1 MIAPDRILFLDLD
14 GVMADFDAHFP
25 VLFGCDHREIPDE
38 EMWGHI
44 DGHGSFFRVL
54 PPCPGALEFYN
65 EVRHL
70 YPVILTA
77 CPSTGY
83 ESVARQKREW
93 VREWLG
99 PEPVVMP
106 VMGRKAK
113 PLFMHNPGDI
123 LIDDFERNV
132 KLWREHGGHGIHH
145 RNFTDTRLHLAA
157 LLGEPA

>member
-14 GVMADFDAHFP
+14 GVMADFDGHFP
-25 VLFGCDHREIPDE
+25 ALFGCDHREIPDT

-44 DGHGSFFRVL
+44 DSHGSFFRVL

-70 YPVILTA
+70 DPVILTA

-99 PEPVVMP
+99 PEPIVLP
-106 VMGRKAK
+106 VLGRTK
-113 PLFMHNPGDI
+113 PLFMHNKGDI
-123 LIDDFERNV
+123 LIDDFERNIE
-132 KLWREHGGHGIHH
+132 LWKAGGGHGILH